1 MKAGEDGAQPVL
13 SGAAGFVGFVGMNS
27 NADQEVGLF
36 TRLHPAGSPFGRNA
50 FIIHILG
57 LPVTTRHTHAQK
69 EELLLTMNHTPIW
82 QIILKLSNLKTAG
95 VTGSN
100 ILAAIDMMK

>member
-1 MKAGEDGAQPVL
+1 MNAGEDGAQLDRQGLQEETATL
-13 SGAAGFVGFVGMNS
+13 SRKLV
-27 NADQEVGLF
+27 LF
-36 TRLHPAGSPFGRNA
+36 TRLHLAGSPFGRNA

-57 LPVTTRHTHAQK
+57 LFITKRHTHAKKKKK

-82 QIILKLSNLKTAG
+82 QIIWKECDLKTAG